1 MSFDLELPD
10 VEEVKE
16 KVAEEL
22 AVSDERQETVDETAK
37 KKVEEIMGTDISV
50 FEDRK
55 NLTTAFEEFGA
66 DVMRKTESKNSI
78 LSKRMGELSK
88 AGSES
93 GEVAKGL
100 QELAEQMKGLDP
112 SLVDFDQKG
121 LFGKISNPVKRY
133 FDKYKTADAQIADI
147 VKSLENGKKM
157 LKNDN
162 VTLEIEQAD
171 MRALT
176 KELNEK
182 IAMGNALDQYLS
194 NAVENKKAEGGE
206 EEKVRFVEEE
216 VLFPLRQ
223 RIMDFQQMQVVSQQG
238 CVAMD
243 VIRRN
248 NNELIRA
255 VDRAETVTVSSLRT
269 AVTVAGALYNQRI
282 VLEKV
287 NLLNESTNRMIASTA
302 EMLKTQGV
310 EIQKQ
315 SSEAMISTETL
326 RKSFEDTLQAMTDIS
341 NYKLEALPRIRK
353 TIEEF
358 KELAEMVERKR
369 QRTGDAGAFMPS
381 GEQQAI
387 EEKKKPRRAGLDRTQ
402 IQEDMS
408 MDGRPGCGSI
418 FLGVLAV
425 CAVLYYGF
433 NVTSVGWFLK
443 LTVAVFLLLV
453 IAVVGL
459 VTWII
464 MEKLKKDK
472 LAEEEKARKAA
483 EQNAQ
488 RFEEQRG
495 SDDGSHV

>member
-1 MSFDLELPD
+1 MSFNLELPD

-22 AVSDERQETVDETAK
+22 AVTDERQQTVDETAK
-37 KKVEEIMGTDISV
+37 QKVEEIMGTDISV

-66 DVMRKTESKNSI
+66 DVMRKTENKNSI

-100 QELAEQMKGLDP
+100 QELAEQMKSLDP
-112 SLVDFDQKG
+112 SMVDFDQKG

-162 VTLEIEQAD
+162 VTLEIEQSD
-171 MRALT
+171 MRGLT

-194 NAVENKKAEGGE
+194 NAIENKKAEGGD
-206 EEKVRFVEEE
+206 EEKVKFVEEE

-315 SSEAMISTETL
+315 ASEAMISTDTL
-326 RKSFEDTLQAMTDIS
+326 KKSFEDTLQAMSDIS
-341 NYKLEALPRIRK
+341 SYKTEALPRIRQ

-358 KELAEMVERKR
+358 KELADMGEKKLQQMEE
-369 QRTGDAGAFMPS
+369 AGAFMPS
-381 GEQQAI
+381 EQKEAI
-387 EEKKKPRRAGLDRTQ
+387 EEKK
-402 IQEDMS
+402 
-408 MDGRPGCGSI
+408 
-418 FLGVLAV
+418 
-425 CAVLYYGF
+425 
-433 NVTSVGWFLK
+433 
-443 LTVAVFLLLV
+443 
-453 IAVVGL
+453 
-459 VTWII
+459 
-464 MEKLKKDK
+464 
-472 LAEEEKARKAA
+472 
-483 EQNAQ
+483 
-488 RFEEQRG
+488 
-495 SDDGSHV
+495 

>member
-1 MSFDLELPD
+1 MSFNLELPD

-22 AVSDERQETVDETAK
+22 AVTDERQQTVDETAK
-37 KKVEEIMGTDISV
+37 QKVEEIMGTDISV

-66 DVMRKTESKNSI
+66 DVMRKTENKNSI

-100 QELAEQMKGLDP
+100 QELAEQMKSLDP
-112 SLVDFDQKG
+112 SMVDFDQKG

-162 VTLEIEQAD
+162 VTLEIEQSD
-171 MRALT
+171 MRGLT

-194 NAVENKKAEGGE
+194 NAIENKKAEGGD
-206 EEKVRFVEEE
+206 EEKVKFVEEE

-310 EIQKQ
+310 DIQKQ
-315 SSEAMISTETL
+315 ASEAMISTDTL
-326 RKSFEDTLQAMTDIS
+326 KKSFEDTLQAMSDIS
-341 NYKLEALPRIRK
+341 SYKTEALPRIRQ

-358 KELAEMVERKR
+358 KELADMGEKKLQQMEE
-369 QRTGDAGAFMPS
+369 AGAFMPS
-381 GEQQAI
+381 EQKEAI
-387 EEKKKPRRAGLDRTQ
+387 EEKK
-402 IQEDMS
+402 
-408 MDGRPGCGSI
+408 
-418 FLGVLAV
+418 
-425 CAVLYYGF
+425 
-433 NVTSVGWFLK
+433 
-443 LTVAVFLLLV
+443 
-453 IAVVGL
+453 
-459 VTWII
+459 
-464 MEKLKKDK
+464 
-472 LAEEEKARKAA
+472 
-483 EQNAQ
+483 
-488 RFEEQRG
+488 
-495 SDDGSHV
+495 

>member
-1 MSFDLELPD
+1 MSFNLELPD

-22 AVSDERQETVDETAK
+22 AVTDERQQTVDETAK
-37 KKVEEIMGTDISV
+37 QKVEEIMGTDISV
-50 FEDRK
+50 FEERK

-66 DVMRKTESKNSI
+66 DVMRKTENKNSI

-100 QELAEQMKGLDP
+100 QELAEQMKSLDP

-162 VTLEIEQAD
+162 VTLEIEQSD
-171 MRALT
+171 MRGLT

-194 NAVENKKAEGGE
+194 NAIENKKAEGGD
-206 EEKVRFVEEE
+206 EEKVKFVEEE

-315 SSEAMISTETL
+315 ASEAMISTDTL
-326 RKSFEDTLQAMTDIS
+326 KKSFEDTLQAMSDIS
-341 NYKLEALPRIRK
+341 SYKTEALPRIRQ

-358 KELAEMVERKR
+358 KALADMGEQKLQQMEE
-369 QRTGDAGAFMPS
+369 AGAFMPS
-381 GEQQAI
+381 EQKEAI
-387 EEKKKPRRAGLDRTQ
+387 EEKK
-402 IQEDMS
+402 
-408 MDGRPGCGSI
+408 
-418 FLGVLAV
+418 
-425 CAVLYYGF
+425 
-433 NVTSVGWFLK
+433 
-443 LTVAVFLLLV
+443 
-453 IAVVGL
+453 
-459 VTWII
+459 
-464 MEKLKKDK
+464 
-472 LAEEEKARKAA
+472 
-483 EQNAQ
+483 
-488 RFEEQRG
+488 
-495 SDDGSHV
+495 

>member
-1 MSFDLELPD
+1 MSFNLELPD

-22 AVSDERQETVDETAK
+22 AVTDERQQTVDETAK
-37 KKVEEIMGTDISV
+37 QKVEEIMGTDISV

-66 DVMRKTESKNSI
+66 DVMRKTENKNSI

-100 QELAEQMKGLDP
+100 QELAEQMKSLDP
-112 SLVDFDQKG
+112 SMVDFDQKG

-162 VTLEIEQAD
+162 VTLEIEQSD
-171 MRALT
+171 MRGLT

-182 IAMGNALDQYLS
+182 IAMGNALDQNQS
-194 NAVENKKAEGGE
+194 NAIKNKKAEGGD
-206 EEKVRFVEEE
+206 EEKVKFVEEE

-315 SSEAMISTETL
+315 ASEAMISTDTL
-326 RKSFEDTLQAMTDIS
+326 KKSFEDTLQAMSDIS
-341 NYKLEALPRIRK
+341 SYKTEALPRIRQ

-358 KELAEMVERKR
+358 KELADMGEKKLQQMEE
-369 QRTGDAGAFMPS
+369 AGAFMPS
-381 GEQQAI
+381 EQKEAI
-387 EEKKKPRRAGLDRTQ
+387 EEKK
-402 IQEDMS
+402 
-408 MDGRPGCGSI
+408 
-418 FLGVLAV
+418 
-425 CAVLYYGF
+425 
-433 NVTSVGWFLK
+433 
-443 LTVAVFLLLV
+443 
-453 IAVVGL
+453 
-459 VTWII
+459 
-464 MEKLKKDK
+464 
-472 LAEEEKARKAA
+472 
-483 EQNAQ
+483 
-488 RFEEQRG
+488 
-495 SDDGSHV
+495 

>member
-1 MSFDLELPD
+1 MSFNLELPD

-22 AVSDERQETVDETAK
+22 AVTDERQQTVDETAK
-37 KKVEEIMGTDISV
+37 QKVEEIMGTDISV

-66 DVMRKTESKNSI
+66 DVMRKTANKNSI

-100 QELAEQMKGLDP
+100 QELAEQMKSLDP
-112 SLVDFDQKG
+112 SMVDFDQKG

-162 VTLEIEQAD
+162 VTLEIEQSD
-171 MRALT
+171 MRGLT

-194 NAVENKKAEGGE
+194 NAIENKKAEGGD
-206 EEKVRFVEEE
+206 EEKVKFVEEE

-315 SSEAMISTETL
+315 ASEAMISTDTL
-326 RKSFEDTLQAMTDIS
+326 KKSFEDTLQAMSDIS
-341 NYKLEALPRIRK
+341 SYKTEALPRIRQ

-358 KELAEMVERKR
+358 KALADMGEQKLQQMEE
-369 QRTGDAGAFMPS
+369 AGAFMPS
-381 GEQQAI
+381 EQKEAI
-387 EEKKKPRRAGLDRTQ
+387 EEKK
-402 IQEDMS
+402 
-408 MDGRPGCGSI
+408 
-418 FLGVLAV
+418 
-425 CAVLYYGF
+425 
-433 NVTSVGWFLK
+433 
-443 LTVAVFLLLV
+443 
-453 IAVVGL
+453 
-459 VTWII
+459 
-464 MEKLKKDK
+464 
-472 LAEEEKARKAA
+472 
-483 EQNAQ
+483 
-488 RFEEQRG
+488 
-495 SDDGSHV
+495 